1 MMSSSMGKKAA
12 TRREYWRGRIAEQER
27 SGQSVQT
34 FCKAHSLT
42 EQSFYLW
49 RKRLREQDPVRFAVL
64 ERGSSRQQSSLEHG
78 LELVLTTGE
87 RLRIGSGVDAA
98 MLRAVLEALR
108 A

>member
-1 MMSSSMGKKAA
+1 MMSASKGRKIE
-12 TRREYWRGRIAEQER
+12 TRGEYWRGRIAEQER
-27 SGQSVQT
+27 SGQSVHM
-34 FCKAHSLT
+34 FCKAHGLT

-49 RKRLREQDPVRFAVL
+49 RKRLRQQDPVRFAVL
-64 ERGSSRQQSSLEHG
+64 EREPARQSTMEHS

-87 RLRIGSGVDAA
+87 RLRIRSGVDGA